1 MIKRIYK
8 VFLLLVL
15 YIWLVDFSISFFNSF
30 LSSTVSNLVFIF
42 MQFLVC
48 SSLVFLLRDEFRVGF
63 KKITENIKRIWIIPV
78 FLVLDFGL
86 QIVIN
91 NLIPTNST
99 NQNGLEQLIQSSSPI
114 GVMLLSILVVLVGP
128 VVEEIIFQYFIQ
140 KLIVKNS
147 LLNLGINKK
156 LTITISILVAT
167 LLFMMFHMQTWR
179 DITNLTFLGYSDLI
193 FFSILYSV
201 RDDNL
206 MYPIILHVC
215 SNTIA
220 FLSVLL

>member
-1 MIKRIYK
+1 MIKRNYK

-91 NLIPTNST
+91 NLISTNST
-99 NQNGLEQLIQSSSPI
+99 NQNGLEHLIQSSSPI

-167 LLFMMFHMQTWR
+167 LLFMMFHMQTWS

-193 FFSILYSV
+193 FFAILYSA